1 MYEIRKTKEKERCKN
16 ETKQQRYYIDCAC
29 HNNSTNAI
37 KVIPFIFFNFF
48 ILNYKH
54 INWYA
59 YNIHAFYQHIEF
71 IVIHYSIL
79 MLVLVENFL
88 SKRK

>member
-37 KVIPFIFFNFF
+37 KVIPFIFFNFS
-48 ILNYKH
+48 
-54 INWYA
+54 
-59 YNIHAFYQHIEF
+59 F
-71 IVIHYSIL
+71 IVFHPLFFQKIL
-79 MLVLVENFL
+79 QFNNSF
-88 SKRK
+88 K